1 MKALVGFAVLL
12 WINRLLPS
20 VHPKGQL
27 PLMKLTLYT
36 VEVPYRA
43 IPITQIQGLLI
54 MQSKYE
60 FQIKVR
66 KDRVMQWVSVRPKGG
81 QPYQYDTETEAHQAA
96 DMCYGGA
103 FVLTRI
109 IEVQSHGE

>member
-1 MKALVGFAVLL
+1 M
-12 WINRLLPS
+12 
-20 VHPKGQL
+20 
-27 PLMKLTLYT
+27 T
-36 VEVPYRA
+36 
-43 IPITQIQGLLI
+43 
-54 MQSKYE
+54 SKYE

-66 KDRVMQWVSVRPKGG
+66 DTLTLGDLERPVMKWVSVRPKGG

-103 FVLTRI
+103 FVPFRV

>member
-12 WINRLLPS
+12 WIKKLLPS

-54 MQSKYE
+54 MGSKLVDVYWNLH
-60 FQIKVR
+60 K
-66 KDRVMQWVSVRPKGG
+66 
-81 QPYQYDTETEAHQAA
+81 
-96 DMCYGGA
+96 C
-103 FVLTRI
+103 
-109 IEVQSHGE
+109 

>member
-1 MKALVGFAVLL
+1 MK
-12 WINRLLPS
+12 
-20 VHPKGQL
+20 
-27 PLMKLTLYT
+27 MTLN
-36 VEVPYRA
+36 
-43 IPITQIQGLLI
+43 
-54 MQSKYE
+54 KYE

-66 KDRVMQWVSVRPKGG
+66 KDRGMQWVSVRPTGG

-103 FVLTRI
+103 FVLTRV